1 MAQGLPY
8 EQEGFQATH
17 AQGVP
22 QVVSTPWNELVG
34 HAYDGVMKNIDEVT
48 QQAVKLEDFTA
59 KQKADY
65 SIAWIRQK
73 ADSDLNERLGE
84 IDGSERSF
92 YNADGSLRKNK
103 VRDFMS
109 SYKKDLDSVAKLGVT
124 PQTQEENY
132 WKVQNAFMGM
142 TNNLLARGQEK
153 QKNNAVKA
161 VMNNYRLA
169 LSQNRFG
176 DASNIAK
183 QGEENGVL
191 LNGEGQLLSFDAI
204 KTGMRSSFDEL
215 LEADPEQ
222 AGRLLSSGQMNRYF
236 TPNER
241 ASMRQ
246 QIQKVIE
253 DKDHAAA
260 ANTSMPANMLDDNTP
275 AGRRAKKAIEEP
287 ESTGSFTPEEIAWY
301 TRLRAGDIEG
311 AKKDIM
317 SAMKLEAQSFD
328 PDEDPDIARIKFV
341 DRYIKFQSAGKPLF
355 TKEEIERIYKNGRK
369 AYDEY
374 QYSPIDAQ
382 ARINMLAD
390 NKQLVND
397 ERWGGIQKEI
407 DNGAADPDGKYFKAY
422 KSSISLNPDA
432 HQLNKLYITK
442 ELFKAHIQENKNRI
456 IEAYTNWKNSPEGKE
471 ANALVQSAK
480 LQEIIKTVT
489 GRDTDWREW
498 DKQYNQVLGYNK
510 SKQKDARNAYLFMQD
525 YVVNNEALR
534 FAASAFQFPTAD
546 TPVPPPVP
554 VLAGYASTD
563 IEVPEDG
570 ILLPK
575 SMMEGVEEG
584 KSIVSLQFS
593 NRHVRTFRV
602 VGSCDGDKPLM
613 SSKLGDLGFNVNT
626 TQRASMTMLSPKAGD
641 AAMKIQ
647 NNLYNQQRTDVNRM
661 GEWLLGAEARR
672 DKNGNLAVY
681 YLPKGD
687 GGGRFEVAGINERF
701 HPAEA
706 IKLKGLIEA
715 GKYKEAEEEA
725 KRYIIKF
732 TNPVTKLLRLDQG
745 RTYSPGVEYIMRD
758 LFLNSGEGGATTVLN
773 RALSLP
779 DKASQEQRRRALEA
793 YEGDDYDLLNLIRK
807 EREKYY
813 RGIARKNPNKRQFL
827 NGWLNRLNSVTS
839 KAITMVNPRDGED
852 II

>member
-17 AQGVP
+17 AQGAP
-22 QVVSTPWNELVG
+22 QAVSTPWNELVG

-65 SIAWIRQK
+65 SIAWIKQK

-84 IDGSERSF
+84 VDGSERSF

-142 TNNLLARGQEK
+142 TNNLLARGQQK
-153 QKNNAVKA
+153 QKDNAVKA

-169 LSQNRFG
+169 LSQNRFE
-176 DASNIAK
+176 DASDIAK

-215 LEADPEQ
+215 LEADPQQ
-222 AGRLLSSGQMNRYF
+222 AGRLLASGQMNRYF

-241 ASMRQ
+241 ASMRK
-246 QIQKVIE
+246 QIQKVIA

-260 ANTSMPANMLDDNTP
+260 ANTSMSANMLDDNTP
-275 AGRRAKKAIEEP
+275 YGKRAKKAIEEP

-301 TRLRAGDIEG
+301 ARLRAGDIG
-311 AKKDIM
+311 GTKKDIM
-317 SAMKLEAQSFD
+317 AAMKLEAQSFD
-328 PDEDPDIARIKFV
+328 PDEDPDIARVKFV
-341 DRYIKFQSAGKPLF
+341 DRYSKFKSDGKPLF

-374 QYSPIDAQ
+374 QFSPIDAQ

-397 ERWGGIQKEI
+397 ERWGVILKEL
-407 DNGAADPDGKYFKAY
+407 DNGAAGPDGKYFKAY
-422 KSSISLNPDA
+422 KDSMSLDSTDDLTVKQA
-432 HQLNKLYITK
+432 ITQK
-442 ELFKAHIQENKNRI
+442 LFKAHIEENKTMI
-456 IEAYTNWKNSPEGKE
+456 AEVYANWKDSPEGKA
-471 ANALVQSAK
+471 ANALVQTAK
-480 LQEIIKTVT
+480 LQAIIKYVT
-489 GRDTDWREW
+489 GRDTDFKDWSMLYHRNLGGL
-498 DKQYNQVLGYNK
+498 KSNQK
-510 SKQKDARNAYLFMQD
+510 KARNDYLLMQEHA
-525 YVVNNEALR
+525 VNNEALR
-534 FAASAFQFPTAD
+534 LVTSAFQFPTAE

-563 IEVPEDG
+563 TEVPEDG

-575 SMMEGVEEG
+575 SMMDGIEVG

-661 GEWLLGAEARR
+661 GEWLLGSEARR

-681 YLPKGD
+681 YLPEGD
-687 GGGRFEVAGINERF
+687 GGGRFEVGGINERF

-706 IKLKGLIEA
+706 AKLKGLIEA

-725 KRYIIKF
+725 KRHIIKF

-745 RTYSPGVEYIMRD
+745 RKFSSGVEYIMRD

-773 RALSLP
+773 RALGLP
-779 DKASQEQRRRALEA
+779 DKASQEQRRRALGA

-813 RGIARKNPNKRQFL
+813 RGIASKNPNKRQFL

-839 KAITMVNPRDGED
+839 KAITMVDPRDGED